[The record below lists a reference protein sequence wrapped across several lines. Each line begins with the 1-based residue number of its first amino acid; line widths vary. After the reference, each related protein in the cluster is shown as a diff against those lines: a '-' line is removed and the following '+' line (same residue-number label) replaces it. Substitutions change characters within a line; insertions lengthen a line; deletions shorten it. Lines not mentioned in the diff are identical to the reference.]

1 MKQGAVK
8 MSVALA
14 LVAAGYAVGRAQ
26 TSFSIVSG
34 VVPAEQ
40 AKVTETGPWG
50 AFHTYFDSGTTAT
63 AAVMAG
69 YADIQPGQQNHA
81 PHQHVDEEFLYLVEG
96 SGKWTVGDKT
106 QSAKAGDVLYA
117 APNVV
122 HGLRNSSDK
131 PLKFFVVKW
140 RSR

>member
-1 MKQGAVK
+1 MRQAITKATI
-8 MSVALA
+8 ALA
-14 LVAAGYAVGRAQ
+14 LVATGYVVGRAQ

-50 AFHTYFDSGTTAT
+50 EFHTYFDSGTTAT
-63 AAVMAG
+63 AAVLVG

-81 PHQHVDEEFLYLVEG
+81 PHSHMDEEFLYLVEG
-96 SGKWTVGDKT
+96 SGKWTVGDRT
-106 QSAKAGDVLYA
+106 TSAKAGDVLYS

>member
-1 MKQGAVK
+1 MRQVVVK
-8 MSVALA
+8 ISVALA
-14 LVAAGYAVGRAQ
+14 LVTAGYAAGRAQ
-26 TSFSIVSG
+26 TNVSIVSG

-40 AKVTETGPWG
+40 AKVTERAWASSTR
-50 AFHTYFDSGTTAT
+50 HIDSGTTAT
-63 AAVMAG
+63 AAVMSG
-69 YADIQPGQQNHA
+69 YADIQPEKQIHA
-81 PHQHVDEEFLYLVEG
+81 PHSHVDEEFMYLVEG
-96 SGKWTVGDKT
+96 SGKWTIGDRT

>member
-1 MKQGAVK
+1 MRQVVVK
-8 MSVALA
+8 ISVALA
-14 LVAAGYAVGRAQ
+14 LVTAGYAAGRAQ
-26 TSFSIVSG
+26 TNVSIVSG

-50 AFHTYFDSGTTAT
+50 EFHTYIDSGTTAT
-63 AAVMAG
+63 AAVMSG
-69 YADIQPGQQNHA
+69 YADIQPEKQIHA
-81 PHQHVDEEFLYLVEG
+81 PHSHVDEEFMYLVEG
-96 SGKWTVGDKT
+96 SGKWTIGDRT

>member
-1 MKQGAVK
+1 MQW
-8 MSVALA
+8 SRIS
-14 LVAAGYAVGRAQ
+14 AGYAVGRAQ

-50 AFHTYFDSGTTAT
+50 AFHTYFDSGTTGT

-117 APNVV
+117 APNIV

>member
-1 MKQGAVK
+1 MKNVVTK

-14 LVAAGYAVGRAQ
+14 LVAAGYVVGRAQ

-50 AFHTYFDSGTTAT
+50 AFHTYVDSGTTAT
-63 AAVMAG
+63 AAVMTG
-69 YADIQPGQQNHA
+69 FADIQPGQQIHA
-81 PHQHVDEEFLYLVEG
+81 PHSHIDEEFMYLVEG
-96 SGKWTVGDKT
+96 EGKWTVGDKT
-106 QSAKAGDVLYA
+106 QSAKTGDVLYA

>member
-1 MKQGAVK
+1 MRQVVGKV
-8 MSVALA
+8 SVALA
-14 LVAAGYAVGRAQ
+14 LVVAGYAVGRAQ

-50 AFHTYFDSGTTAT
+50 EFHTYFDSGTMAT

-117 APNVV
+117 APNIV

>member
-1 MKQGAVK
+1 M
-8 MSVALA
+8 
-14 LVAAGYAVGRAQ
+14 
-26 TSFSIVSG
+26 
-34 VVPAEQ
+34 
-40 AKVTETGPWG
+40 
-50 AFHTYFDSGTTAT
+50 
-63 AAVMAG
+63 
-69 YADIQPGQQNHA
+69 HA
-81 PHQHVDEEFLYLVEG
+81 DEEFMYLVEG

-140 RSR
+140 KSR